1 MTKVVKGVL
10 IAAIIV
16 AALIATGMGVLVGA
30 GIYGWKHAVRAGNEA
45 AAVQNVRTIQ
55 AAEMRYFDT
64 RRQQFVTFPQ
74 LVAEQMLD
82 SRFAADTPLVDGYR
96 FKLNLASDNTSGLH
110 SFTLHAD
117 PESSSAGTKHF
128 YVDSKDWTI
137 RVNPKQPATAS
148 DPPFLD

>member
-1 MTKVVKGVL
+1 MTKAVKGVL
-10 IAAIIV
+10 IASLIV
-16 AALIATGMGVLVGA
+16 VALIATGVGILVGV
-30 GIYGWKHAVRAGNEA
+30 GWKAAVRKGNET
-45 AAVQNVRTIQ
+45 AAVLHVRTIQ
-55 AAEMRYFDT
+55 SAEMQYFDT

-74 LVAEQMLD
+74 LVAERMLD

-96 FKLNLASDNTSGLH
+96 FRLNLAPLNTSGLH

-117 PESSSAGTKHF
+117 PESSSSGTRHF
-128 YVDSKDWTI
+128 YLDSKDWTV